1 MTARAL
7 LICSIMLTI
16 LAGCGKAKEAYEA
29 KFKEEFKKSFVKS
42 CSESATKNGMKEADA
57 NSKCE
62 CAAAYLANKYSS
74 MELMKLTN
82 ADSEDSKAILGEAVN
97 SCK

>member
-7 LICSIMLTI
+7 LVCSFMLTT
-16 LAGCGKAKEAYEA
+16 LVGCGKAKEAYEA

-42 CSESATKNGMKEADA
+42 CSESATKNGMKETDA

-74 MELMKLTN
+74 IELMKLTN
-82 ADSEDSKAILGEAVN
+82 ADSAHSKTMLVEAVN